1 MGRYHLVDDA
11 TMITLH
17 ALVTGYQG
25 QGIGVPLYGCF
36 ASGSMTAIVGAN
48 GSGKSTLL
56 KTLAGL
62 LLPVQG
68 VLLFGDAG
76 RPRISYLP
84 QQVEID
90 RQFPLTIFDV
100 VAMGCWP
107 ACGLLR
113 RINRTRQTAIWQA
126 LTRVGLEALSHRAI
140 STLSGGQFQRM
151 LFARLLVQ
159 EAPLI
164 LLDEPFSGI
173 DKITRGLLMTI
184 IEQLHRQRRTIIV
197 VLHDEQLV
205 ARYFPQSLLLTPERS
220 SWGPSAQILAQ
231 WEEPTSPLHALR
243 QQGV

>member
-1 MGRYHLVDDA
+1 
-11 TMITLH
+11 MITLRN
-17 ALVTGYQG
+17 LLTGYHG
-25 QGIGVPLYGCF
+25 QGIGVPLDGYF

-62 LLPVQG
+62 LPPVQG
-68 VLLFGDAG
+68 SLSFGQAG
-76 RPRISYLP
+76 RPRVGYLP
-84 QQVEID
+84 QQAEMD
-90 RQFPLTIFDV
+90 RQFPLTVFDV

-107 ACGLLR
+107 TCGLLR
-113 RINRTRQTAIWQA
+113 RLHRAQQAAIWQA

-173 DKITRGLLMTI
+173 DKPTCGLLMTV
-184 IEQLHRQRRTIIV
+184 IEQLHRQGRTIIV
-197 VLHDEQLV
+197 VLHDNQLV
-205 ARYFPQSLLLTPERS
+205 VEHFPQTLWLTPERPV
-220 SWGPSAQILAQ
+220 WGPSAQVLAP
-231 WEEPTSPLHALR
+231 WPESAAPLSACRL
-243 QQGV
+243 QSV